1 MRPDFAALNFEDPGK
16 AAGNLERLEE
26 QLAPTLLTPLASL
39 LSQSPDPDGALNLLE
54 RYAQGAPP
62 QVLGELA
69 RYPAA
74 LSYLIAIF
82 GYSGY
87 LAETLLSEPQ
97 LVVQFARDRNFTK
110 LKSKEDLMQDF
121 ARFSTTN
128 PDPWLAAL
136 LARFKRRNYLRI
148 VLKDV
153 LRLSTLGETTLELS
167 TLADVI
173 LTDAYLFCDR
183 ELQKRYGQPQYRD
196 AQGRI
201 VRAGFSIVSLGKLGG
216 NELNYNSDIDL
227 LFLYSHDGE
236 TAGGSE
242 RESIITNKEYFVH
255 VAHAITRT
263 ITQATSQGE
272 VFRVDLRLRPE
283 GEQGDLAISLNSARE
298 YYEHR
303 ARDWE
308 LQMLIKARHS
318 AGDAKLTRD
327 FLRGVEE
334 YVYRS
339 PGDFVAVESILL
351 SRERISK
358 KLRESRG
365 QAIDVKRHRG
375 GIRDIEFL
383 VQCLQRLH
391 GLQDHWVRSGG
402 TLFALRKL
410 NDKGWLSNRDYAAL
424 TSAYEFLRKVEHR
437 VQMEAG
443 QQTHRLPVAPDALD
457 RLGRRT
463 GVEAGPDERPGDVL
477 VRKVREAFAVVDEIY
492 QHVIH
497 PRDATAPGTAFELKP
512 APTLLPDAG
521 RQSFASLLSFL
532 DVQAPEVARIVR
544 EADLPE
550 RARRNTI
557 RLLTAMASSPERFAP
572 ARAKPASLRRAIE
585 AVGASVYLTELL
597 VHHPED
603 LEILE
608 SADLMPA
615 EDPAGRQLDMGLD
628 TFSLPAAYAWA
639 FEAGLDLRE
648 KMAILRRQYRA
659 RVLELGAA
667 DLAAGGSA
675 FPMLKRWTVNAARC
689 ISSAEVIARSH
700 DKVATNAGDVPFVV
714 LGLGR
719 LGLGEFDLASDA
731 DLVFVAGSEAKRED
745 LERWTHLAE
754 KTIEV
759 LSSYT
764 QDGTVFPVDTRLR
777 PRGQEGELVVT
788 LEELE
793 NYIAEDAQVWELL
806 TYLKAHPLAGNPQ
819 LGQAAVDQLQAA
831 IYHRLSAF
839 DDFEGEL
846 HQMRRRLERE
856 VAVPSS
862 NTKTAPGGYYD
873 VDFAV
878 SYTRLRR
885 HVAALP
891 GANMAEQI
899 AALGTAQAI
908 SAEDATALTECAGF
922 LRATDH
928 ILRLVTGKAPN
939 GLPENGAHAETAESV
954 ARGWNLISEG
964 QTLAGKLHETQQQ
977 LRYVYR
983 RLVGSE

>member
-1 MRPDFAALNFEDPGK
+1 
-16 AAGNLERLEE
+16 
-26 QLAPTLLTPLASL
+26 
-39 LSQSPDPDGALNLLE
+39 
-54 RYAQGAPP
+54 
-62 QVLGELA
+62 
-69 RYPAA
+69 
-74 LSYLIAIF
+74 
-82 GYSGY
+82 
-87 LAETLLSEPQ
+87 
-97 LVVQFARDRNFTK
+97 VQFARDRNFTK

-136 LARFKRRNYLRI
+136 LAHFKRRNYLRI

-153 LRLSTLGETTLELS
+153 LCLSTLGETTLELS

-173 LTDAYLFCDR
+173 LSDAYLFCDR
-183 ELQKRYGQPQYRD
+183 ELEKRYGQPQYRD

-236 TAGGSE
+236 TAGGNE

-283 GEQGDLAISLNSARE
+283 GEQGDLAISLNSARG

-318 AGDAKLTRD
+318 AGNAKLTRD
-327 FLRGVEE
+327 FLRSVEE

-437 VQMEAG
+437 IQMEAG
-443 QQTHRLPVAPDALD
+443 QQTHRLPADPGALD

-463 GVEAGPDERPGDVL
+463 GVEVDQGERPGDVL
-477 VRKVREAFAVVDEIY
+477 LRKVCDAFAVVDEVY
-492 QHVIH
+492 QRVIH
-497 PRDATAPGTAFELKP
+497 PGDAAGPGTAFELKP
-512 APTLLPDAG
+512 APTFLLDAG
-521 RQSFASLLSFL
+521 RQSFDSLLSFL
-532 DVQAPEVARIVR
+532 DIQAPEVARMVR

-550 RARRNTI
+550 RARRNAI
-557 RLLTAMASSPERFAP
+557 RLLTAMASSPEAFAS
-572 ARAKPASLRRAIE
+572 ARAKPASLRLALE
-585 AVGASVYLTELL
+585 VAGDSAYLTELQ

-603 LEILE
+603 LEIL
-608 SADLMPA
+608 DPA
-615 EDPAGRQLDMGLD
+615 ELVPSGGDASGQLEMGLGA
-628 TFSLPAAYAWA
+628 FSMPEAYAWA
-639 FEAGLDLRE
+639 SEAGLDLRE
-648 KMAILRRQYRA
+648 KMAILRRQYRT
-659 RVLELGAA
+659 RLLELGAV
-667 DLAAGGSA
+667 DLSVGGSA
-675 FPMLKRWTVNAARC
+675 FPMLKRWTASAARS
-689 ISSAEVIARSH
+689 IASAQAIALSSWMHEKAVSGG
-700 DKVATNAGDVPFVV
+700 GDVPFVI

-719 LGLGEFDLASDA
+719 LGLSEFDLASDA
-731 DLVFVAGSEAKRED
+731 DLVFVAGSEATRED
-745 LERWTHLAE
+745 LEHWTHLAE

-764 QDGTVFPVDTRLR
+764 RDGTIFPVDTRLR

-788 LEELE
+788 LEAFLS
-793 NYIAEDAQVWELL
+793 YIAEDAQAWELL
-806 TYLKAHPLAGNPQ
+806 TYMKAHPLAGNPE
-819 LGQAAVDQLQAA
+819 LGLAAVDQLQAA
-831 IYHRLSAF
+831 IYNRFSAY

-856 VAVPSS
+856 VEVPLS

-878 SYTRLRR
+878 SYARLQRR
-885 HVAALP
+885 VAALP
-891 GANMAEQI
+891 GANMADQI
-899 AALGTAQAI
+899 ASLRAAESI
-908 SAEDATALTECAGF
+908 SFEDAAALTEGAGF
-922 LRATDH
+922 LRSVDH
-928 ILRLVTGKAPN
+928 VIRLVTGKAPN
-939 GLPENGAHAETAESV
+939 GLPENSSQAETVESV
-954 ARGWNLISEG
+954 ARRWNLMADG
-964 QTLAGKLHETQQQ
+964 QTLAAKLHETQQQ